1 MIHQE
6 IAFKDF
12 DGQDVVEKHYFNIN
26 EVEILELQVNNIE
39 ELIKRIIET
48 NDQAALFNEFRKFIL
63 LAYGIREGTS
73 FIKSEEL
80 SQRFSMS
87 LAYNALVLK
96 LATDADFAAD
106 FFIGTLPRDFNKEA
120 INEIRN
126 VATTQL
132 PPPPPSTPS
141 V

>member
-6 IAFKDF
+6 ITFKDF
-12 DGQDVVEKHYFNIN
+12 DGNDVTEKHYFNLT

-48 NDQAALFNEFRKFIL
+48 NDQAALFNEFRKFLL
-63 LAYGIREGTS
+63 LAYGVREGTS

-80 SQRFSMS
+80 SKKFSMS
-87 LAYNALVLK
+87 LAYNALVMK
-96 LATDADFAAD
+96 LATDANFAAD
-106 FFIGTLPRDFNKEA
+106 FFIGTLPRDFDKAA

-126 VATTQL
+126 TATTQL
-132 PPPPPSTPS
+132 PPPPPTTPS